1 MKRENLA
8 PGVFLNTLDA
18 QKFNRCRITIR
29 FQYPA
34 CRETATA
41 SAVLPLV
48 LERCCAD
55 YPDMT
60 LLSRRLAKLYGADL
74 SVDNSTNG
82 ANRVLTVSVTG
93 IKDEFALEGED
104 LTAEYADLV
113 FGVAF
118 RPYLVNGRFDEE
130 ALAIE
135 RGKLRQQ
142 LQAEV
147 NDKRLYCVRQAR
159 RRFFGDSL
167 AGVERDGYLE
177 EVDGVTPQLLTQ
189 VYEEM
194 LCRASIE
201 VTAIGAKDETVRRLL
216 LAALEGRKRDWQAPL
231 PGLFMPRRQPDHQVE
246 TMDMVQAKLCLL
258 FTAGRCTGAQ
268 EIAASRLA
276 MALYGGSVTSRLFL
290 NVREKQSL
298 CYYCSSSYT
307 SVTGCMMVDSGVE
320 PANAR
325 KAEAAILKELAQ
337 LCDGPIT
344 DEEMEDCRRGL
355 LSSLESVEDSLSGLE
370 GWYFAE
376 IARGGPVSTPAQ
388 ARAALEQVTKEQVRQ
403 VLRQFTLSVSYLLT
417 PEVNDHAGD

>member
-159 RRFFGDSL
+159 RCFFGDSL

-231 PGLFMPRRQPDHQVE
+231 PGLFMPRQQPDHQVE

-370 GWYFAE
+370 GWYFVE

-417 PEVNDHAGD
+417 PEVNDHA

>member
-104 LTAEYADLV
+104 LTAEYANLV

-130 ALAIE
+130 AVAIE

-417 PEVNDHAGD
+417 PEVNDHA

>member
-344 DEEMEDCRRGL
+344 DEEMENCRRGL

-417 PEVNDHAGD
+417 PEVNDHA

>member
-298 CYYCSSSYT
+298 CYYCSSSST

-417 PEVNDHAGD
+417 PEVNDHA

>member
-268 EIAASRLA
+268 EIAASRLS

-417 PEVNDHAGD
+417 PEVNDHA

>member
-118 RPYLVNGRFDEE
+118 RPYLVNGLFDEE
-130 ALAIE
+130 AVAIE

-194 LCRASIE
+194 LCKASIE

-216 LAALEGRKRDWQAPL
+216 LAALEGRKREWQAPL
-231 PGLFMPRRQPDHQVE
+231 PGLFMPRQQPDHQVE

-298 CYYCSSSYT
+298 CYYCSSGYT

-320 PANAR
+320 PANAQ

-417 PEVNDHAGD
+417 PEVNDHA

>member
-130 ALAIE
+130 ALVIE

-417 PEVNDHAGD
+417 PEVNDHA

>member
-41 SAVLPLV
+41 GAVLPLV

-118 RPYLVNGRFDEE
+118 RPYLVNGLFDEE
-130 ALAIE
+130 AVAIE

-194 LCRASIE
+194 LCKASIE

-216 LAALEGRKRDWQAPL
+216 LAALEGRKREWQAPL

-320 PANAR
+320 PANAQ

-417 PEVNDHAGD
+417 PEVNDHA

>member
-189 VYEEM
+189 VYEKM

-417 PEVNDHAGD
+417 PEVNDHA

>member
-177 EVDGVTPQLLTQ
+177 EVDGVTSQLLTQ

-325 KAEAAILKELAQ
+325 KAEEAILKELAQ

-417 PEVNDHAGD
+417 PEVNDHA

>member
-93 IKDEFALEGED
+93 IKDEFALGGED

-216 LAALEGRKRDWQAPL
+216 LAALEGRERDWQAPL

-417 PEVNDHAGD
+417 PEVNDHA

>member
-344 DEEMEDCRRGL
+344 QEEMDDCRRGL

-417 PEVNDHAGD
+417 PEVNDHA

>member
-130 ALAIE
+130 AVAIE

-337 LCDGPIT
+337 LCDGHIT

-417 PEVNDHAGD
+417 PEVNDNA

>member
-41 SAVLPLV
+41 GAVLPLV

-118 RPYLVNGRFDEE
+118 RPYLVNGLFDEE
-130 ALAIE
+130 AVAIE

-194 LCRASIE
+194 LCKANIE

-216 LAALEGRKRDWQAPL
+216 LAALEGRKREWQAPL
-231 PGLFMPRRQPDHQVE
+231 PGLFMPRQQPDHQVE

-320 PANAR
+320 PANAQ

-417 PEVNDHAGD
+417 PEVNDHA

>member
-194 LCRASIE
+194 LCKASIE

-216 LAALEGRKRDWQAPL
+216 LAALEGRKREWQAPL
-231 PGLFMPRRQPDHQVE
+231 PGLFMPRQQPDHQVE

-320 PANAR
+320 PANAQ

-417 PEVNDHAGD
+417 PEVNDHA

>member
-41 SAVLPLV
+41 GAVLPLV

-118 RPYLVNGRFDEE
+118 RPYLVNGLFDEE
-130 ALAIE
+130 AVAIE

-194 LCRASIE
+194 LCKASIE

-216 LAALEGRKRDWQAPL
+216 LAALEGRKREWQAPL
-231 PGLFMPRRQPDHQVE
+231 PGLFMPRQQPDHQVE

-417 PEVNDHAGD
+417 PEVNDHA

>member
-177 EVDGVTPQLLTQ
+177 EVDGVTSQLLTQ

-246 TMDMVQAKLCLL
+246 TMDMVQAKLCLM

-320 PANAR
+320 PANAE
-325 KAEAAILKELAQ
+325 KAEAAILAELEK
-337 LCDGPIT
+337 LLEGPIAP
-344 DEEMEDCRRGL
+344 EELENARL
-355 LSSLESVEDSLSGLE
+355 ALASSMAGVGDSLASME
-370 GWYFAE
+370 NWYFGE
-376 IARGGPVSTPAQ
+376 IMRGGRVSTPEEAA
-388 ARAALEQVTKEQVRQ
+388 ARLETIGADKVRDI
-403 VLRQFTLSVSYLLT
+403 LRRFTLSVSYLVT
-417 PEVNDHAGD
+417 QKEETHG

>member
-118 RPYLVNGRFDEE
+118 RPYLVNGLFDEE
-130 ALAIE
+130 AVAIE

-177 EVDGVTPQLLTQ
+177 EADGVTPQLLTQ

-194 LCRASIE
+194 LCKASIE

-216 LAALEGRKRDWQAPL
+216 LAALEGRKREWQAPL
-231 PGLFMPRRQPDHQVE
+231 PGLFMPRQQPDHQVE

-320 PANAR
+320 PTNAQ

-417 PEVNDHAGD
+417 PEVNDHA

>member
-201 VTAIGAKDETVRRLL
+201 VTAIGAKDEAVRRLL

-417 PEVNDHAGD
+417 PEVNDHA

>member
-290 NVREKQSL
+290 NVREKQSP

-417 PEVNDHAGD
+417 PEVNDHA

>member
-135 RGKLRQQ
+135 RGKLR
-142 LQAEV
+142 
-147 NDKRLYCVRQAR
+147 
-159 RRFFGDSL
+159 
-167 AGVERDGYLE
+167 
-177 EVDGVTPQLLTQ
+177 
-189 VYEEM
+189 
-194 LCRASIE
+194 
-201 VTAIGAKDETVRRLL
+201 
-216 LAALEGRKRDWQAPL
+216 
-231 PGLFMPRRQPDHQVE
+231 
-246 TMDMVQAKLCLL
+246 
-258 FTAGRCTGAQ
+258 
-268 EIAASRLA
+268 
-276 MALYGGSVTSRLFL
+276 
-290 NVREKQSL
+290 
-298 CYYCSSSYT
+298 
-307 SVTGCMMVDSGVE
+307 
-320 PANAR
+320 
-325 KAEAAILKELAQ
+325 
-337 LCDGPIT
+337 
-344 DEEMEDCRRGL
+344 
-355 LSSLESVEDSLSGLE
+355 
-370 GWYFAE
+370 
-376 IARGGPVSTPAQ
+376 
-388 ARAALEQVTKEQVRQ
+388 
-403 VLRQFTLSVSYLLT
+403 
-417 PEVNDHAGD
+417 

>member
-130 ALAIE
+130 ALVIE

-355 LSSLESVEDSLSGLE
+355 LSSLESVEDGLSGLE

-417 PEVNDHAGD
+417 PEVNDHA

>member
-55 YPDMT
+55 YPDLT

-417 PEVNDHAGD
+417 PEVNDHA

>member
-177 EVDGVTPQLLTQ
+177 EVDGVTPRLLTQ

-216 LAALEGRKRDWQAPL
+216 LAALEGRRRDWQAPL

-417 PEVNDHAGD
+417 PEVNDHA

>member
-48 LERCCAD
+48 LERCCED

-118 RPYLVNGRFDEE
+118 RPYLVNGLFDEE
-130 ALAIE
+130 AVAIE

-216 LAALEGRKRDWQAPL
+216 LAALEGRKRDCQAPL

-417 PEVNDHAGD
+417 PEVNDHA

>member
-48 LERCCAD
+48 LERCCED

-118 RPYLVNGRFDEE
+118 RPYLVNGLFDEE
-130 ALAIE
+130 AVAIE

-417 PEVNDHAGD
+417 PEVNDHA

>member
-216 LAALEGRKRDWQAPL
+216 LAALEGRKREWQAPL
-231 PGLFMPRRQPDHQVE
+231 PGLFMPRQQPDHQVE

-320 PANAR
+320 PANAQ

-376 IARGGPVSTPAQ
+376 IARGGSVSTPAQ
-388 ARAALEQVTKEQVRQ
+388 ARAALEQVTKKQVRQ

-417 PEVNDHAGD
+417 PEVNDHA

>member
-177 EVDGVTPQLLTQ
+177 EVGGVTPQLLTQ

-417 PEVNDHAGD
+417 PEVNDHA

>member
-118 RPYLVNGRFDEE
+118 RPYLVNGLFVEE
-130 ALAIE
+130 AVAIE

-417 PEVNDHAGD
+417 PEVNDHA

>member
-376 IARGGPVSTPAQ
+376 IARGGSVSTPAQ

-417 PEVNDHAGD
+417 PEVNDHA

>member
-388 ARAALEQVTKEQVRQ
+388 ARATLEQVTKEQVRQ

-417 PEVNDHAGD
+417 PEVNDHA

>member
-118 RPYLVNGRFDEE
+118 RPYLVNGLFDEE
-130 ALAIE
+130 AVAIE

-298 CYYCSSSYT
+298 CYYCASSYT

-417 PEVNDHAGD
+417 PEVNDHA

>member
-41 SAVLPLV
+41 GAVLPLV

-130 ALAIE
+130 AVAIE

-194 LCRASIE
+194 LCKASIE

-216 LAALEGRKRDWQAPL
+216 LAALEGRKREWQAPL
-231 PGLFMPRRQPDHQVE
+231 PGLFMPRQQPDHQVE

-320 PANAR
+320 PANAQ

-417 PEVNDHAGD
+417 PEVNDHA

>member
-104 LTAEYADLV
+104 LTAEYANLV

-231 PGLFMPRRQPDHQVE
+231 PGLFMPCRQPDHQVE

-370 GWYFAE
+370 GWYFSE

-417 PEVNDHAGD
+417 PEVNDHA

>member
-231 PGLFMPRRQPDHQVE
+231 PGLFMPRRQTDHQVE

-417 PEVNDHAGD
+417 PEVNDHA

>member
-403 VLRQFTLSVSYLLT
+403 VLRQFTLSLSYLLT
-417 PEVNDHAGD
+417 PEVNDHA

>member
-201 VTAIGAKDETVRRLL
+201 VTAIGAKDETVCRLL

-417 PEVNDHAGD
+417 PEVNDHA

>member
-60 LLSRRLAKLYGADL
+60 LLSRRLAKRYGADL

-118 RPYLVNGRFDEE
+118 RPYLVNGLFDEE
-130 ALAIE
+130 AVAIE

-177 EVDGVTPQLLTQ
+177 EVDGVTPWLLTQ

-194 LCRASIE
+194 LCKASIE

-216 LAALEGRKRDWQAPL
+216 LAALEGRKREWQALL
-231 PGLFMPRRQPDHQVE
+231 PGLFMPRQQPDHQVE

-320 PANAR
+320 PANAQ

-417 PEVNDHAGD
+417 PEVNDHA

>member
-118 RPYLVNGRFDEE
+118 RPYLVNGLFDEE
-130 ALAIE
+130 AVAIE

-189 VYEEM
+189 VYEKM

-231 PGLFMPRRQPDHQVE
+231 PGLFMPHRQPDHQVE

-417 PEVNDHAGD
+417 PEVNDHA

>member
-118 RPYLVNGRFDEE
+118 RPYLVNGLFDEE
-130 ALAIE
+130 AVAIE

-194 LCRASIE
+194 LCKASIE

-216 LAALEGRKRDWQAPL
+216 LAALEGRKREWQAPL
-231 PGLFMPRRQPDHQVE
+231 PGLFMLRQQPDHQVE

-417 PEVNDHAGD
+417 PEVNDHA